1 MTAEQLK
8 ANAEYYRKLNQQLIQ
23 KDNIIKL
30 LQLKLKNLETNLTG
44 PGGTVTELPGDDDDR
59 KGKGPRKLRTD
70 SDDKVRELSA
80 RIAELERSNERLSN
94 DLTTSQEEIARLETL
109 RVDEKAL
116 AEAKAQEPPRP
127 QSVVDMSAHN
137 REVERLRLQIAEK
150 SRELDRAK
158 DEVERQKSAE
168 RWPAGA
174 DPILKEDLTRAER
187 DLAAARSENDRLK
200 EQIEMLQNRPEPAV
214 SLAPPPSGDQ
224 MALMQMVIG
233 LLQKANE
240 LEPHMPN
247 TADSTVR
254 AFRAQLTEIAKSAG
268 IQRTRTIGA
277 AFDPKLHQAIETVY
291 SSEHPHS
298 TVLQELSPGF
308 SAQGAVVRLADVVVS
323 LNPYYCASCDKVAV
337 EGSRFCH
344 VCGSRVLG
352 REKEGVRI
360 LDERATCLS
369 QIELASSHEIAG
381 NLGLATVHY
390 NKALTVD
397 PKNARALSG
406 MARVAEAEG
415 RYDEALRFLDEVL
428 PLDPESPDLHR
439 AKERILVKLE
449 ILAKLRSLT

>member
-30 LQLKLKNLETNLTG
+30 LQLKLKNLETNLGATG
-44 PGGTVTELPGDDDDR
+44 GSVTELGADDEDR
-59 KGKGPRKLRTD
+59 KGKGPRKIRPD
-70 SDDKVRELSA
+70 DDKVRELSA
-80 RIAELERSNERLSN
+80 KITELERANERLN
-94 DLTTSQEEIARLETL
+94 ADLAASQEEIDKRE
-109 RVDEKAL
+109 RSL
-116 AEAKAQEPPRP
+116 AELKDRSG
-127 QSVVDMSAHN
+127 SVVDVSAHN
-137 REVERLRLQIAEK
+137 REVERLRMQLADKNREIDRLKEDVDRTTAE
-150 SRELDRAK
+150 D
-158 DEVERQKSAE
+158 

-187 DLAAARSENDRLK
+187 ELAGAQSELARLK
-200 EQIEMLQNRPEPAV
+200 DQVEALQNRPEPAV
-214 SLAPPPSGDQ
+214 QLSAPPSGDQ
-224 MALMQMVIG
+224 MHLMQMVIG

-247 TADSTVR
+247 TADTIVR
-254 AFRAQLTEIAKSAG
+254 GFRAQLTEIAKAAG
-268 IQRTRTIGA
+268 IQRTRTVGA
-277 AFDPKLHQAIETVY
+277 SFDPKLHQAVETVY

-308 SAQGAVVRLADVVVS
+308 SAQGMVVRLSDVVVS

-390 NKALTVD
+390 SKALNID
-397 PKNARALSG
+397 AKNARALSG
-406 MARVAEAEG
+406 MARVAEQEG
-415 RYDEALRFLDEVL
+415 RYEESLKYLDDVL

-439 AKERILVKLE
+439 ARERIMVKLD
-449 ILAKLRSLT
+449 ILSKLRSLT